1 MAAKRPA
8 AFLAL
13 CASLAVPQLASAQ
26 DTTRADE
33 TFHAGRELMK
43 DGKLAEAC
51 PKFEE
56 SQRADPASGTL
67 LALAYCQ
74 ELSGLLASAHANY
87 LAAADLASKEG
98 QAERQKAAGERAEAL
113 AKRYSTLVLVVPAEL
128 LRQAGLRIARDG
140 IELDRTSYNVPIPL
154 NGGTHAIEVTAP
166 GKERWAGVI
175 TLQTEADHKTLV
187 LPELEPEVSQFIQT
201 AGPRRQTPV
210 YTPPIATEDPPSV
223 RHLRQAALGF
233 GIGTVVAVGVGT
245 AFGIA
250 AKSRND
256 ASNRDGHCDATGC
269 DAYGADRRESALSAA
284 RVSTWSFVA
293 AGALGA
299 TAIILYFKAETTP
312 RAQLATSLVEGVPNL
327 SLRGAF

>member
-1 MAAKRPA
+1 MAQRQRA
-8 AFLAL
+8 AVLAL
-13 CASLAVPQLASAQ
+13 TAGLFLSRWAEAQ

-87 LAAADLASKEG
+87 LSAADLAAKDG
-98 QAERQKAAGERAEAL
+98 QPERQKAAGERADAL
-113 AKRYSTLVLVVPAEL
+113 SKRVSTLTIVVPAQL
-128 LRQAGLRIARDG
+128 SHQAGLKVLRDG
-140 IELDRTSYNVPIPL
+140 IEVDRVAYGVPLPL
-154 NGGTHAIEVTAP
+154 NGGTHAIEVSAP
-166 GKERWAGVI
+166 GRERWAGVV
-175 TLQTEADHKTLV
+175 TLQTESDHKTLQ
-187 LPELEPEVSQFIQT
+187 LPDLEPELTSFIET
-201 AGPRRQTPV
+201 SGPRRTAPRFV
-210 YTPPIATEDPPSV
+210 AAPPESASV
-223 RHLRQAALGF
+223 RHLRQASLGL
-233 GIGTVVAVGVGT
+233 GAASVVGVGLGVT
-245 AFGIA
+245 FGLA

-269 DAYGADRRESALSAA
+269 DAFGAERREAALDAA
-284 RVSTWSFVA
+284 RISTWSFVG

-299 TAIILYFKAETTP
+299 TALILYFKAETTSST
-312 RAQLATSLVEGVPNL
+312 QLATSLVDGSPRV
-327 SLRGAF
+327 SLRGSF

>member
-1 MAAKRPA
+1 MPAHRPA
-8 AFLAL
+8 AILGL
-13 CASLAVPQLASAQ
+13 IASLAITALARAQ

-87 LAAADLASKEG
+87 LAAADLAAKEG

-113 AKRYSTLVLVVPAEL
+113 SKRVSTLVIVVPAEL
-128 LRQAGLRIARDG
+128 TRQAGLKIARDG
-140 IELDRTSYNVPIPL
+140 IELDRTTYNTAIPL

-166 GKERWAGVI
+166 GKQRWAGVI
-175 TLQTEADHKTLV
+175 TLQTEADHKTLM
-187 LPELEPEVSQFIQT
+187 LPELEPDTADFIET
-201 AGPRRQTPV
+201 SGPRRPRPAPV
-210 YTPPIATEDPPSV
+210 DTLAPEPAST
-223 RHLRQAALGF
+223 RHLRQAALGL
-233 GIGTVVAVGVGT
+233 GIGSVVAIGLGAT
-245 AFGIA
+245 FGLA

-256 ASNRDGHCDATGC
+256 ASNRDGHCDASGC
-269 DAYGADRRESALSAA
+269 DAYGAERRESALDAA

-299 TAIILYFKAETTP
+299 SAIILYFKADSAPHT
-312 RAQLATSLVEGVPNL
+312 QLAASLVDGKPHV

>member
-1 MAAKRPA
+1 MAQHNRA
-8 AFLAL
+8 AALAL
-13 CASLAVPQLASAQ
+13 LAGLVVPRWAVAQ

-74 ELSGLLASAHANY
+74 ELSGLLASSHANY
-87 LAAADLASKEG
+87 LAAADLAAKEG
-98 QAERQKAAGERAEAL
+98 QADRQKAAGERAEAL
-113 AKRYSTLVLVVPAEL
+113 SKRFSTLTILVRADL
-128 LRQAGLRIARDG
+128 SRQAGLKVARDG
-140 IELDRTSYNVPIPL
+140 IELDRTAYNVRIPL

-166 GKERWAGVI
+166 GKQRWAGVI
-175 TLQTEADHKTLV
+175 TLQTEADHKTLE
-187 LPELEPEVSQFIQT
+187 LPELEPEASGFIET
-201 AGPRRQTPV
+201 TGPRRAAPAYAPAPV
-210 YTPPIATEDPPSV
+210 ESASV
-223 RHLRQAALGF
+223 RHLRQASLGL
-233 GIGTVVAVGVGT
+233 GIASAVGVGLGVT
-245 AFGIA
+245 FGLA

-269 DAYGADRRESALSAA
+269 DAFGAERRESALDAA
-284 RVSTWSFVA
+284 RVSTWSFIA

-299 TAIILYFKAETTP
+299 GALVLYFKAENTAST
-312 RAQLATSLVEGVPNL
+312 QLATSLVDGSPHVSL
-327 SLRGAF
+327 SGAF